1 MSGIA
6 TFGFLRCAN
15 RAKFLDSFEGKMH
28 SDFITS
34 PLADAKASVT
44 SRRNFNFLEGAV
56 YILLSQDY
64 IGDNRFAKI
73 LYNFSGK
80 AGEKTK
86 LR

>member
-1 MSGIA
+1 MLSFSTVSKG
-6 TFGFLRCAN
+6 RCI
-15 RAKFLDSFEGKMH
+15 L
-28 SDFITS
+28 I
-34 PLADAKASVT
+34 LADAKASVT